1 VLELAAMWHLPLNEA
16 WYFDEVLPARMHAL
30 PHIAPPAP
38 LPGLYR
44 DLAVLR
50 VYSKLVPTKSRA

>member
-1 VLELAAMWHLPLNEA
+1 MWHLPLNEA

-38 LPGLYR
+38 LPGLHW
-44 DLAVLR
+44 DWAVLR